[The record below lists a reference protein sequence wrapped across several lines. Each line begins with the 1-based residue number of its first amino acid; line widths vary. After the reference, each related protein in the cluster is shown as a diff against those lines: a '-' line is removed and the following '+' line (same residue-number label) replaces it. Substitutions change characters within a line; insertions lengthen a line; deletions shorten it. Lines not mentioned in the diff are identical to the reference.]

1 MTLEPDSL
9 NPHSADPTIR
19 SGGSRIISR
28 VLPPAVR
35 LWLHSQV
42 EQVEDLDFRIE
53 GSDRQILTGYIPK
66 VFIAAQKTIYQ
77 GLYLTQARLNAAEI
91 RFNLGQV
98 LRGKP
103 LRILEAIPVRGEI
116 LLEEADLNESLQSP
130 LLVDGIHQFL
140 EILLNSDGVSDS
152 LSQLMGALIDGESP
166 TFQEAKVLVNVDQLT
181 LSLKPT
187 PASEGDTSSI
197 PIVIRTN
204 LHIRDGR
211 FLILKDPYWLPRL
224 RARQGFP
231 LDELNGFELDLGPEV
246 DIQAL
251 QLEAGKIT
259 CCGRI
264 NVIP

>member
-1 MTLEPDSL
+1 MNTD
-9 NPHSADPTIR
+9 SADQTIR

-42 EQVEDLDFRIE
+42 EQVENLDFRIE
-53 GSDRQILTGYIPK
+53 GSDRQILSGYIPK
-66 VFIAAQKTIYQ
+66 VFIAAYRTVYQ
-77 GLYLTQARLNAAEI
+77 GLYLTQAQLNAADI

-103 LRILEAIPVRGEI
+103 LRLLESIPVMGEI

-130 LLVDGIHQFL
+130 LLVDGLNQFVAT
-140 EILLNSDGVSDS
+140 LLQSDGVSDS
-152 LSQLMGALIDGESP
+152 LSQLMGALINGESP
-166 TFQEAKVLVNVDQLT
+166 AFQDAKVLVKVDQLT
-181 LSLKPT
+181 LSLSPVANPET
-187 PASEGDTSSI
+187 ASNNM

-204 LHIRDGR
+204 LQIRDGR
-211 FLILKDPYWLPRL
+211 ILILKEPYWLPRL

-231 LDELNGFELDLGPEV
+231 LDELDGFELDLGPEV
-246 DIQAL
+246 DIQEL
-251 QLEAGKIT
+251 RLEAGQIT